1 MKGTTVDFNEEERD
15 LAELEKTGVLLDQP
29 DIEQEGRG
37 ANLDLVGL
45 YLSEMGTTPLLSPED
60 EIEYAKQLQ
69 EGRKGF
75 AGTVRALPK
84 NCRNYILEGKLRQQ
98 PAGKLWSFAEIDAT
112 YEKLLTY
119 QKEHTEFKADQK
131 FKKAKAFKRQIDTSR
146 DAMILAN
153 LRLVTHIVKK
163 YNNQGLPFMD
173 LIQEGNIGLMKAVEK
188 FEYERGYKFSTYA
201 FWWIKQGITRAI
213 ADKSRT
219 IRIPVH
225 VSEKIKKIQ
234 RASSELTETLGR
246 TPTTKEIAQKI
257 QMSVK
262 RVDEILGRDS
272 EE

>member
-1 MKGTTVDFNEEERD
+1 MTVDFNEEERD
-15 LAELEKTGVLLDQP
+15 LAELERAGVLL
-29 DIEQEGRG
+29 EQTESEQDGRG

-45 YLSEMGTTPLLSPED
+45 YLSEMGTTPLLTPED

-75 AGTVRALPK
+75 ARTIRSLPK
-84 NCRNYILEGKLRQQ
+84 TSLNYILESKLRRQ
-98 PAGKLWSFAEIDAT
+98 AASKLWTFAEIDAT
-112 YEKLLTY
+112 YQKLLTY
-119 QKEHTEFKADQK
+119 QKEHPELKGDQK
-131 FKKAKAFKRQIDTSR
+131 YKKAKAFKRQVDTSR

-234 RASSELTETLGR
+234 RASNELTETLGR
-246 TPTTKEIAQKI
+246 TPTSKEIAQKI

-262 RVDEILGRDS
+262 RVDEMLGRDS